1 MTQVQIA
8 SYRLSPCN
16 LGQTDPDWVLAN
28 QHIPVVNG
36 WLVVLAATTGETGF
50 GHIECAPSGPPSLAH
65 AKRLAEETGLLLIGR
80 NPLDIGPILQ
90 RLDDGLVGE
99 NQVKSGFDCALHDL
113 CAKLLGLPLHSFLGG
128 AHHVDLDVCRIIPIK
143 SPEAMA
149 QSAKALIDEGYQ
161 ALKLKLSG
169 QSEQDIRRV
178 RQVRHAV
185 GPHVRLM
192 VDPNQSYTV
201 PEAIRTLPHLAHL
214 GVELC
219 EQPVAKDDL
228 AGLKQVQDTVPMVI
242 EADEAANS
250 PAEVLAISTSK
261 SARSVNIKI
270 ADAGGL
276 NAAKRMAEICEAAGL
291 GYRIGAAFGPQLLN
305 AQAAHLAATFPRQDV
320 PHELAEFAHFTA
332 DPFTGLHVSKG
343 RLNVSNS
350 NLRCSLSL

>member
-1 MTQVQIA
+1 MRIA
-8 SYRLSPCN
+8 SYRLRPCN

-36 WLVVLAATTGETGF
+36 WLVVLTATSGETGF

-65 AKRLAEETGLLLIGR
+65 AKQLADETGPLLIGR
-80 NPLDIGPILQ
+80 NPLDIGAIL
-90 RLDDGLVGE
+90 RSLDDVLSDE

-113 CAKLLGLPLHSFLGG
+113 CAKLLGAPLHSFLGG
-128 AHHVDLDVCRIIPIK
+128 ATRVDLDVCRIIPIK

-149 QSAKALIDEGYQ
+149 QSAQGLIDEGYR

-169 QSEQDIRRV
+169 HSEQDIWRV
-178 RQVRHAV
+178 RKVRHAV

-192 VDPNQSYTV
+192 VDPNQGYTV
-201 PEAIRTLPHLAHL
+201 PEAIRTLTQLAHL

-228 AGLKQVQDTVPMVI
+228 ADLKQVQDNVPMVI
-242 EADEAANS
+242 EADEAANC
-250 PAEVLAISTSK
+250 PAEVLAISASK

-276 NAAKRMAEICEAAGL
+276 NAAKKMAEICDAAGL
-291 GYRIGAAFGPQLLN
+291 GYRIGAAFGPQILN
-305 AQAAHLAATFPRQDV
+305 AQAAHLAVTFPRQDV

-343 RLNVSNS
+343 RLNLSKS
-350 NLRCSLSL
+350 DLKCSLNL